1 MINII
6 SKAYL
11 SKNATGPKKVV
22 DNFIKGLDILG
33 YPYVINKQL
42 DACER
47 LWIHDD
53 VAALARINKLS
64 PEIKIVAGPNLYVV
78 LRQVPRDIDLSKIV
92 YIHPSQWV
100 KDFWLHF
107 GFDRCP
113 IEPWPTGIDTE
124 EFRPSPKIKK
134 FALVYFKQRS
144 QEELFQVEK
153 ALKKKGVA
161 YRIINYGNY
170 QEQEYKKL
178 LAETCYV
185 IWLGRQESQGIALEE
200 VLATDTPVLVCDVDR
215 VGHWIASQKEMAVFT
230 EAENN
235 FANTT
240 SAAYFDE
247 RCGVK
252 IKNLSEIDEAVNK
265 MENEW
270 QNFQPRQ
277 YILENLSLEKQAGDL
292 LAIYDKYFGLTI
304 EQGRRISAGKSGNW
318 RNNKLYFKLYLNLKN
333 SAKHILRR

>member
-33 YPYVINKQL
+33 YPYVINKRL
-42 DACER
+42 DACQR

-53 VAALARINKLS
+53 TTALARINRLS
-64 PEIKIVAGPNLYVV
+64 PDIKVIAGPNLYVV
-78 LRQVPRDIDLSKIV
+78 PRQVPRNIDLLKIV

-170 QEQEYKKL
+170 QEQEYKEL
-178 LAETCYV
+178 LAETRYA
-185 IWLGRQESQGIALEE
+185 IWLGRQESQGIALQEA
-200 VLATDTPVLVCDVDR
+200 LATNAPVLVCDVR
-215 VGHWIASQKEMAVFT
+215 NVGHWTASQKEMAVLT
-230 EAENN
+230 DEENN
-235 FANTT
+235 FTNTT